1 MPGGEM
7 GKTRRSTRLAAG
19 AVAAGIALAA
29 APAFAQEPG
38 NELEALVDASRSPH
52 GSLVL
57 AREQEAQGDMLG
69 AAATLERG
77 LLNGSGAES
86 VPVRTHYVALLCRLG
101 DRPRATAELALL
113 DGALVTDGDWAEVR
127 QACGTVPRPIGG
139 IANSNFT
146 GQVSAGLAYD
156 SDALG
161 ALAVQFAFPGFSPP
175 RDDGFSFIGSVDLAG
190 RIPAGGNF
198 LYGQLSAV
206 TKDNISGPSL
216 DYQIGDLHLG
226 YGLDLGAVEL
236 SGGFFGR
243 YGRIAGR
250 DFVGEYGG
258 EARVAV
264 PTSAAST
271 IAIEGVAV
279 HQNYAGSVIGFS
291 RDGTRIDVAFDWQGR
306 SADGANYTLG
316 AAFEDKSADTSY
328 LGYTGGRVFGAVR
341 VPLAAHGTYGAL
353 SATVRHVAYRTPLFG
368 ARQIETRYFARAALG
383 TRLIG
388 PVDVEAAGS
397 YTRRDYN
404 AASFLATYDSVGAE
418 VRLVWNF
425 GQ

>member
-1 MPGGEM
+1 MPGGQM
-7 GKTRRSTRLAAG
+7 GETRLSKRLAVG
-19 AVAAGIALAA
+19 AVIAGVALAA
-29 APAFAQEPG
+29 TPASAQEPG
-38 NELEALVDASRSPH
+38 SELEALVDASSSPH
-52 GSLVL
+52 GSLTL
-57 AREQEAQGDMLG
+57 AREQEAQGDLLG

-77 LLNGSGAES
+77 LLHGSGAEG
-86 VPVRTHYVALLCRLG
+86 VPVRAHYVALLCRLG
-101 DRPRATAELALL
+101 DRPRAIAELALL
-113 DGALVTDGDWAEVR
+113 DGARVADGDWAEVQ
-127 QACGTVPRPIGG
+127 QACGSMSRPTGS
-139 IANSNFT
+139 AAESNVT

-216 DYQIGDLHLG
+216 DYQVGDLQLG
-226 YGLDLGAVEL
+226 YGLGVGAVEL

-250 DFVGEYGG
+250 YFVGEYGG
-258 EARVAV
+258 AARVAV
-264 PTSAAST
+264 PTSAASS

-279 HQNYAGSVIGFS
+279 HQDYAGSVVGFS
-291 RDGTRIDVAFDWQGR
+291 RNGTRIDVAFDWQGR
-306 SADGANYTLG
+306 SPGGVDYTLG
-316 AAFEDKSADTSY
+316 AAFEHKSADTTY

-341 VPLAAHGTYGAL
+341 VPLAANGTYGAL
-353 SATVRHVAYRTPLFG
+353 SATIRHVAYRTPLFG

-404 AASFLATYDSVGAE
+404 AASALATYDSVGAE